1 MVRPTTN
8 GQVRR
13 PSEHSG
19 DADLEY
25 AEAVTRDHTGQLT
38 AEVREAINRLLS
50 ALDEPQLHDLAPR
63 MRTEPEAAERA
74 DDAAEVR
81 AAAPK
86 TWRLTG

>member
-1 MVRPTTN
+1 MPI
-8 GQVRR
+8 
-13 PSEHSG
+13 
-19 DADLEY
+19 
-25 AEAVTRDHTGQLT
+25 QLYLFPLLS
-38 AEVREAINRLLS
+38 AHRLLS

-74 DDAAEVR
+74 DAAAEVR